1 MTFYEMRAPV
11 RKVLPAIVAGVALFL
26 SCALSIGGLNM
37 FGAYFGF
44 GFIPLLVLT
53 IWPRHANISVSLLLV
68 FLAGLFTDW
77 GTGGI
82 IGQWT
87 LVYLVIWGFLRPEL
101 RGAPFSLSGLFL
113 AWIAIC
119 AIAFILFTFSGWFVF
134 GVMPDFATLGRQI
147 LLASLMLPIA
157 LVLRYIF
164 AKRIGENEAWG
175 R

>member
-26 SCALSIGGLNM
+26 SSALSIGGVNL

-53 IWPRHANISVSLLLV
+53 IWPRHANTGVSLLLV

-101 RGAPFSLSGLFL
+101 RAAPFSLSGLLL
-113 AWIAIC
+113 AWVAIC
-119 AIAFILFTFSGWFVF
+119 GITFILIILSGWFVF
-134 GVMPDFATLGRQI
+134 GIMPDFATLGRQI
-147 LLASLMLPIA
+147 VFASMMLPMA
-157 LVLRYIF
+157 LLSRYIF
-164 AKRIGENEAWG
+164 AKRISENEAWG